1 MALRR
6 SLHCFDFSTYAF
18 CILSA
23 APIST
28 VLLFP
33 SNAGA
38 QTDVKTGQPLV
49 ARNLIRGEVLGAGG
63 LYSLNYERRFSLQW
77 AVRVGFF
84 AYNDEPKVREDDYV
98 TLVLVPVMVNA
109 LLPGGTHNL
118 ELGAGPVL
126 GYAGA
131 RSQDYGS
138 LNGVGIGN
146 FLANTA
152 YRYQPTSGGFS
163 FRAGILPNYS
173 GDSVLIWPPLSLGYT
188 F

>member
-1 MALRR
+1 MR
-6 SLHCFDFSTYAF
+6 F
-18 CILSA
+18 CILWA
-23 APIST
+23 VLIST

-33 SNAGA
+33 SNAEA
-38 QTDVKTGQPLV
+38 QTDVTTGPPTV
-49 ARNLIRGEVLGAGG
+49 ARNLIHGEVLGAGG
-63 LYSLNYERRFSLQW
+63 LYSLNYERRFARRW
-77 AVRVGFF
+77 ALRVGFS
-84 AYNDEPKVREDDYV
+84 AYSGEPEAFEDDYV

-146 FLANTA
+146 FSANIA

-173 GDSVLIWPPLSLGYT
+173 GDTVLIWPSLSMGYT